1 MRAACASLYGSL
13 CISTKRL
20 SARRIALANAISCSA
35 ESAKRETFFC
45 PVPWPTCPHRNK
57 QHSSLRAGELVAPPL
72 QLPRQR
78 AASPFG
84 VSEVRAPAARRGA
97 AGAQHRYLRTCGPAA
112 PRASRTVTVA
122 SVDARRT
129 AAAETGAIWCSHT
142 WAHIH
147 MCARRKL
154 HDSCRIAARMRHMGV
169 MACCAAIPPQ
179 VPHLPRGIPPA
190 R

>member
-1 MRAACASLYGSL
+1 MPACTARSASRLNGSMPAASQTRCPA
-13 CISTKRL
+13 
-20 SARRIALANAISCSA
+20 ARRAQRGRPSSA
-35 ESAKRETFFC
+35 
-45 PVPWPTCPHRNK
+45 PWPTCPHRNK

-179 VPHLPRGIPPA
+179 VPHLPRGILPA